1 MNDSAPPTATLLS
14 LTAPTRRESRTTA
27 PEPGFAE
34 KLDAAERP
42 VETNRPPQ
50 SSSDD
55 APPATEPPVETH
67 TATTKST
74 ETSES
79 DKKTPPEEPV
89 SEDDLLVVSV
99 AVETLVLETPPDA
112 QLPAEASTSLDVS
125 IENPIEVTAPDATL
139 DPTLGSANPLAAALL
154 VEGEAGTPQLD
165 TLGVADD
172 ASIDPLAQLTTDT
185 TDAALATSVAQ
196 STASL
201 QDEAAS
207 EGEGDVTQPS
217 FGTETTGS
225 AADTEANPN
234 SIELSSQ
241 GLTERSELTTTNKE
255 ANSTDAETPSPERA
269 GPLPQSTVSST
280 VETATDLAEPT
291 TDRSAPP
298 TVGTATETRAATA
311 NAAAEKAAIES
322 TPTVDPSRFVS
333 RVARAFGLA
342 QERGG
347 PIEIRLSPPE
357 LGSLQV
363 RIEMKEGVM
372 TASLDVETPAARN
385 ALLDNL
391 PALRDRLEQQQIRL
405 EKFDVDVRDDSG
417 QRGDDWQPR
426 GNSDGRPDE
435 RAERRQPNPNAST
448 DRTTKSEETE
458 PRTVSTIDF
467 GDDAINVVA

>member
-14 LTAPTRRESRTTA
+14 LTAPTRRESRTAA

-42 VETNRPPQ
+42 AETRRPKP
-50 SSSDD
+50 SSDD
-55 APPATEPPVETH
+55 DPTVTEPTAETN
-67 TATTKST
+67 TTTTKST

-79 DKKTPPEEPV
+79 EKEKETPPEEPV

-99 AVETLVLETPPDA
+99 AVETLVLETPPDV

-125 IENPIEVTAPDATL
+125 IENPIEFTAPDA
-139 DPTLGSANPLAAALL
+139 TLGSANPLTSALL

-185 TDAALATSVAQ
+185 TDAALATSVAK

-207 EGEGDVTQPS
+207 EGEGDATPPS

-225 AADTEANPN
+225 TADTEANLT

-241 GLTERSELTTTNKE
+241 SLAEGSKLTTTNE
-255 ANSTDAETPSPERA
+255 ETNSTDAETPSPERTE
-269 GPLPQSTVSST
+269 PLPQPTVSST
-280 VETATDLAEPT
+280 VETTADLVEPT
-291 TDRSAPP
+291 TDRSASP

-426 GNSDGRPDE
+426 GDSDGRPDE

-448 DRTTKSEETE
+448 DRTTKSEVTE

-467 GDDAINVVA
+467 GDDVINVVA